1 MRKKVLSVLLCATL
15 VAGIAVG
22 CGSKSSSEK
31 SSADAKKSDK
41 KVITVGCEATTP
53 GWIQTDEK
61 GKLSGYD
68 YDVWQEI
75 GKRIGYEIDYKVMDW
90 DSLWVMLADNRL
102 DSVGEQ
108 ISYNSEREEKYNLS
122 EPYAYNLYSL
132 LCAKDNEALQS
143 MNDLKSGMTISCE
156 TNTSDELIVNAI
168 NEQYGIELKP
178 TYYDGMSVQDVALGR
193 CDLWPRA
200 YTSCVTTVKEVDN
213 LRILGN
219 TNVVESNVYPFAKT
233 DRGEK
238 LCKLTSDAIKEMKED
253 GTLKEL
259 SEKWFDTD
267 VTVKPEGSKDLK

>member
-75 GKRIGYEIDYKVMDW
+75 GKRIGYEIDYKVMEW

-168 NEQYGIELKP
+168 NEQY
-178 TYYDGMSVQDVALGR
+178 
-193 CDLWPRA
+193 
-200 YTSCVTTVKEVDN
+200 
-213 LRILGN
+213 N

>member
-1 MRKKVLSVLLCATL
+1 
-15 VAGIAVG
+15 
-22 CGSKSSSEK
+22 
-31 SSADAKKSDK
+31 
-41 KVITVGCEATTP
+41 
-53 GWIQTDEK
+53 
-61 GKLSGYD
+61 
-68 YDVWQEI
+68 
-75 GKRIGYEIDYKVMDW
+75 
-90 DSLWVMLADNRL
+90 
-102 DSVGEQ
+102 
-108 ISYNSEREEKYNLS
+108 
-122 EPYAYNLYSL
+122 
-132 LCAKDNEALQS
+132 
-143 MNDLKSGMTISCE
+143 
-156 TNTSDELIVNAI
+156 
-168 NEQYGIELKP
+168 
-178 TYYDGMSVQDVALGR
+178 MSVQDVALGR

>member
-75 GKRIGYEIDYKVMDW
+75 GKRIGYEIDYKVMEW

-132 LCAKDNEALQS
+132 LCAKDN
-143 MNDLKSGMTISCE
+143 
-156 TNTSDELIVNAI
+156 
-168 NEQYGIELKP
+168 
-178 TYYDGMSVQDVALGR
+178 
-193 CDLWPRA
+193 
-200 YTSCVTTVKEVDN
+200 
-213 LRILGN
+213 
-219 TNVVESNVYPFAKT
+219 
-233 DRGEK
+233 
-238 LCKLTSDAIKEMKED
+238 
-253 GTLKEL
+253 
-259 SEKWFDTD
+259 
-267 VTVKPEGSKDLK
+267 